1 MLQFELTF
9 LVSTFGWRETVFGA
23 KQGSIRPCRMIAND
37 NKKNAEAKCLK
48 TADKVICLLFNSSLI
63 SS

>member
-1 MLQFELTF
+1 M
-9 LVSTFGWRETVFGA
+9 FGV

-37 NKKNAEAKCLK
+37 NKKDAEAKCLK
-48 TADKVICLLFNSSLI
+48 TADTVICLLFKSSLT

>member
-1 MLQFELTF
+1 M
-9 LVSTFGWRETVFGA
+9 FGV

-37 NKKNAEAKCLK
+37 NKKDAEAKCLK
-48 TADKVICLLFNSSLI
+48 TADTVICLLFNSSLT